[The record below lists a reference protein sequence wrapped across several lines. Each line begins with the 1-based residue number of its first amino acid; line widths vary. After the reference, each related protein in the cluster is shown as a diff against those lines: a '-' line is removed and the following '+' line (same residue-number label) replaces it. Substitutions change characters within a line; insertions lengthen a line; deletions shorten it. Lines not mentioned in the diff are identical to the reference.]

1 MKKPWNLPDL
11 PVYSLATMGENGFN
25 MNICTYVSAVSLHP
39 KRFMVAVYHGT
50 RSLENM
56 YASEQAVLQ
65 LLDTAQMGLVRNLGK
80 KSALQFD
87 KQTWLHKKKV
97 LSEWQSFT
105 VLRDAAAWMLL
116 QKLWHQDAGDH
127 VMFLFD
133 VIGYKV
139 NNPDNILTLDALR
152 QHKIV
157 SI

>member
-11 PVYSLATMGENGFN
+11 PVYSLATEGENGFN
-25 MNICTYVSAVSLHP
+25 MNICTYVSAVSMQP
-39 KRFMVAVYHGT
+39 KRFMVAVYNGT

-65 LLDTAQMGLVRNLGK
+65 LLTTSQVGLVRSLGK

-87 KQTWLHKKKV
+87 KQTWLRKKNV

-116 QKLWHQDAGDH
+116 QKRWHQDAGDH
-127 VMFLFD
+127 VLFLFD
-133 VIGYKV
+133 VVKYQT
-139 NNPDNILTLDALR
+139 NNPDNIMTLHTLR
-152 QHKIV
+152 QHKII

>member
-11 PVYSLATMGENGFN
+11 PVYSLATQGEAGFN
-25 MNICTYVSAVSLHP
+25 MNICTYVSAVSMQP

-65 LLDTAQMGLVRNLGK
+65 LLDASQLGLVRTLGK
-80 KSALQFD
+80 KSAVRYD
-87 KQTWLHKKKV
+87 KQAWLRKKDV
-97 LSEWQSFT
+97 LAEWHNFT
-105 VLRDAAAWMLL
+105 VLRDTAAWMLL

-127 VMFLFD
+127 VLFLFD
-133 VIGYKV
+133 VLKYKV
-139 NNPDNILTLDALR
+139 NAPDNIMTLDTLR
-152 QHKIV
+152 QHNII

>member
-11 PVYSLATMGENGFN
+11 PVYSLATAGENGFN
-25 MNICTYVSAVSLHP
+25 MNICTYVSAVSMQP

-65 LLDTAQMGLVRNLGK
+65 LLTTPQVGLVRTLGK
-80 KSALQFD
+80 KSALRFD
-87 KQTWLHKKKV
+87 KQTWLRKKNV
-97 LSEWQSFT
+97 LTEWQSFT

-127 VMFLFD
+127 VIFLFD
-133 VIGYKV
+133 VIKHKV
-139 NNPDNILTLDALR
+139 NNPDNIMTLHTLR
-152 QHKIV
+152 QHKII